1 MGIFHHELP
10 SEIAWFTLALAAVI
24 LVVCW
29 RRAPWTKLHSD
40 GVLFTWLATTTITA
54 STWLFSVKVQPD
66 FKLYLLC
73 TPLIALMFGPSLAIL
88 SIAIALCFYT
98 YMVDG
103 LWANLG
109 LNLLL
114 NGVLP
119 ALVSHTILR
128 LTQRHL
134 PHNLFVFLFVSS
146 FFGGIVAIASVMFAS
161 IGLHAIAGYYPAQ
174 YLVEE
179 VLPSALLLA
188 WGEGLTLGMI
198 ASALTV
204 YAPAVM
210 LSFDDRTYLARRPPR
225 LGDRPDDRPDFG
237 DPNQHKH

>member
-10 SEIAWFTLALAAVI
+10 QGIAWFTLALAAVT
-24 LVVCW
+24 LVLCW
-29 RRAPWTKLHSD
+29 RRAPWARLKSD
-40 GVLFTWLATTTITA
+40 GVLFTWLATTTITT

-66 FKLYLLC
+66 FSLFLLC
-73 TPLIALMFGPSLAIL
+73 TPLIALMFGPALAIL

-98 YMVDG
+98 YMIDG
-103 LWANLG
+103 VWANLG

-114 NGVLP
+114 DGVLP
-119 ALVSHTILR
+119 ALVSHTVVR
-128 LTQRHL
+128 LSQRHL
-134 PHNLFVFLFVSS
+134 PRNVFVYLFISS
-146 FFGGIVAIASVMFAS
+146 FFGGIVAIASVMLAS
-161 IGLHAIAGYYPAQ
+161 IGLQAIAGYYPAR

-198 ASALTV
+198 ASALTI

-210 LSFDDRTYLARRPPR
+210 LSFDDASYLAKGPARF
-225 LGDRPDDRPDFG
+225 GDRPADRPDFG